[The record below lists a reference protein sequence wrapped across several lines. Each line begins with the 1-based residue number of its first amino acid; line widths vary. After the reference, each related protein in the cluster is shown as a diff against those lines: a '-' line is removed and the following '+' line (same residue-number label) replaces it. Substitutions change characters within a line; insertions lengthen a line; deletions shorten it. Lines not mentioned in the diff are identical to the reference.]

1 MKKIILL
8 SIICLIA
15 VLAVTH
21 NGQSKIKS
29 YYSGDAI
36 NFNDQLYVGS
46 TNTDSLEVFK
56 LQNKELIQLAQV
68 RPYNDKTAAYGRFYD
83 LKFASENGRLFV
95 YAVTDFSLYKY
106 ELVGDNQLVL
116 ISKERNTYWEWY
128 NRIDKFGD
136 NIVTI
141 SDKGVKIWNADLQ
154 VIDGYN
160 LTSLENGPSTEAYS
174 SHYNIR
180 SYNNRYV
187 LNVQNNNLIVF
198 NQDARVQ
205 AANIPLN
212 YKQTVGN
219 RQAFQDENNDLF
231 VVDDYYAKKF
241 DLTGRLLGS
250 FRHLD
255 YEGFDMAASG
265 YSNYIYFSN
274 GVGVVKLRK
283 DTMALTTYRYTTGL
297 GGAQGWAMGLKAVDV
312 NGSDRVVLFN
322 NSNILILDQNLNK
335 LAVWR
340 STEEEDPVPTE
351 NLYLAL
357 DHTTGSPNANITVI
371 GGGYLAN
378 EKLTFDFGGVK
389 TSGFADFRG
398 RLEQKLVVP
407 NVAPKAVDIKVVGET
422 SRLSYSIS
430 FKIQ

>member
-21 NGQSKIKS
+21 NSQSKIKS
-29 YYSGDAI
+29 YYAGDAI

-56 LQNKELIQLAQV
+56 LQNKELIQLAKVQ
-68 RPYNDKTAAYGRFYD
+68 PYNDKTATYGRFYD
-83 LKFASENGRLFV
+83 LKFAAESGHLFV
-95 YAVTDFSLYKY
+95 YTITDFSLYKY

-116 ISKERNTYWEWY
+116 ISKQKNTYWEWY
-128 NRIDKFGD
+128 NRIDKFGA

-141 SDKGVKIWNADLQ
+141 SDKGVKVWNADLQ

-160 LTSLENGPSTEAYS
+160 LTSLESGPSQEAYS

-180 SYNNRYV
+180 SYNDRYV
-187 LNVQNNNLIVF
+187 LNVQNNNLVVF
-198 NQDARVQ
+198 NQSSRVQ

-265 YSNYIYFSN
+265 YNDYIYFSN
-274 GVGVVKLRK
+274 GVGVVKLNK
-283 DTMALTTYRYTTGL
+283 DTMALATYRYTTGL
-297 GGAQGWAMGLKAVDV
+297 GGAQGWAMGLKVIDVD
-312 NGSDRVVLFN
+312 GDKVVLFN

-340 STEEEDPVPTE
+340 SVEEEDPRPAE
-351 NLYLAL
+351 SLYLAL
-357 DHTTGSPNANITVI
+357 DHTTGSPNANITVT

-378 EKLTFDFGGVK
+378 ENLNFDFGGVK
-389 TSGFADFRG
+389 TSGRADFRG
-398 RLEQKLVVP
+398 RFEQKLVVP
-407 NVAPKAVDIKVVGET
+407 SVASKAVDIKVVGET
-422 SRLSYSIS
+422 SQLSYSIS